1 MEKFSNRFL
10 SIVDEVVKTYPTY
23 TKEAYG
29 FVYEALS
36 FADKELSKR
45 DDQHLSGFDL
55 VYKGV
60 VPLALNR
67 WGFLSGNVL
76 AYWGIHSGK
85 DLGKIVEQ
93 LVNAGV
99 FCKSANDN
107 FEDFETVDLESLF
120 ADF

>member
-10 SIVDEVVKTYPTY
+10 NIVDEIVKTYPAY
-23 TKEAYG
+23 TKEAYC

-55 VYKGV
+55 VYKGMI
-60 VPLALNR
+60 PLALNR

-76 AYWGIHSGK
+76 AYWGIHAGK
-85 DLGKIVEQ
+85 DLGKMVEL
-93 LVNAGV
+93 LVKFGV

-107 FEDFETVDLESLF
+107 FEDFETIDLEVLF
-120 ADF
+120 ADL